1 MLETIAQPGLSVP
14 TLKNMEAYFN
24 THDVQYVTEDAVFI
38 NMSNGEET
46 RGRKAIA
53 EMLHFFY
60 HVAFDARA
68 EIKHT
73 IVTENSAV
81 LEFTFI
87 GQHIGALG
95 DLRPTNKIVRVPS
108 CVVYD
113 LENGLIK
120 KARIYMLNDVM
131 IKQLTASN

>member
-1 MLETIAQPGLSVP
+1 M
-14 TLKNMEAYFN
+14 TLKSADNN
-24 THDVQYVTEDAVFI
+24 
-38 NMSNGEET
+38 
-46 RGRKAIA
+46 
-53 EMLHFFY
+53 FFY

-87 GQHIGALG
+87 GQHIGTLG

-120 KARIYMLNDVM
+120 KARIYMLNEVM